1 MKRAFKI
8 LLLDDDAAFLNA
20 LARQLQQVGGLQIY
34 SALSCDEGIELL
46 PHVDAVLADCV
57 FPDAQRFEEAV
68 RASGKPIVR
77 MSGKVGR
84 AMNLEL
90 LKPFS
95 PRELLDSVQ
104 LLRFLHS
111 PQLRDRRAA

>member
-1 MKRAFKI
+1 MKRAFRI

-20 LARQLQQVGGLQIY
+20 LARQLEQLGGLQIFT
-34 SALSCDEGIELL
+34 ALTADEGAELL

-57 FPDAQRFEEAV
+57 FPDAQLFEEAV
-68 RASGKPIVR
+68 RKSGKPIIR

-90 LKPFS
+90 HKPFS
-95 PRELLDSVQ
+95 PRELLNTVE

-111 PQLRDRRAA
+111 PQLKATKAA